1 MKSKSQ
7 FVQSMSDTVSV
18 YIFTVRAKR
27 DVTKTEIN
35 SNNLPKCLLLR
46 CIYMYIKT
54 MTLIAYPQLY
64 GIQLH
69 YIARLL
75 VLKFSSYVSV
85 QYGSSCR
92 NRAAVHVT
100 VEQYVNRDWMAKCI
114 RLEIDVSSFY
124 KFSIHCLKYR

>member
-7 FVQSMSDTVSV
+7 FVQSMSDMVCV

-35 SNNLPKCLLLR
+35 SNNLPKCLLLG

-75 VLKFSSYVSV
+75 VLKFSSYISV
-85 QYGSSCR
+85 QYGSACR

-100 VEQYVNRDWMAKCI
+100 VEQYLNLAWMTNCI
-114 RLEIDVSSFY
+114 SLEIDVCSIH
-124 KFSIHCLKYR
+124 KFSIHCLKSR